1 MPLGPNRGQ
10 ISQPVATAVHAR
22 PSIARSRIHI
32 PNNYR
37 RNSRTLSEPVIIQ
50 EEVHEDEPSH
60 DMDVEEENKHQ
71 EHECEQLIDLREVE
85 TMVGIEEDDAEQDVA
100 EQDLVDGKPAK
111 MWPDMDTPLVDRCQ
125 KRIEALRETYEDV
138 VNMYDTAMVSEY
150 SEDIFEYMADLEVG
164 DPPI

>member
-1 MPLGPNRGQ
+1 
-10 ISQPVATAVHAR
+10 
-22 PSIARSRIHI
+22 
-32 PNNYR
+32 
-37 RNSRTLSEPVIIQ
+37 
-50 EEVHEDEPSH
+50 
-60 DMDVEEENKHQ
+60 MDVEEENKHQ

-125 KRIEALRETYEDV
+125 KRVEALRETYEDV